1 MRHPKSNKTGSSG
14 NLAVM
19 KKFVDIGW
27 NPIPVP
33 QEHDVGTDLLI
44 IVSDNRLFD
53 MGIVTGAIRVNQYF
67 DACFGSSR
75 FKCRKTQMCPNSDG
89 FP

>member
-1 MRHPKSNKTGSSG
+1 MRHPKSNQTGSSG

-44 IVSDNRLFD
+44 IVSDSRLFD
-53 MGIVTGAIRVNQYF
+53 MGGRRSNQGHLNSKIRLR
-67 DACFGSSR
+67 AA
-75 FKCRKTQMCPNSDG
+75 G
-89 FP
+89 FLWL